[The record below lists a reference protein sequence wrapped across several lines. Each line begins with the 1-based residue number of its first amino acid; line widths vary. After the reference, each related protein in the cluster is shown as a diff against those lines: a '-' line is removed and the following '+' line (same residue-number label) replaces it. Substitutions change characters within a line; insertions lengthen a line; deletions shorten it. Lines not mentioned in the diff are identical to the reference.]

1 MRYFCT
7 PLKLKMKKIL
17 YICVLSICFT
27 TAFANAATLIVE
39 GKYQQKNLYIQNGFS
54 SNGVGFCAYEVKVN
68 GQVTTDEVN
77 SSAFE
82 IDFAPFKFK
91 AGDKITIEIGHKD
104 GCIPKVL
111 NPEAIKPRPT
121 FDLISIDINKDA
133 VLTWGTKNELGSLP
147 YVVEQFKWNKWVYV
161 GEVNGEGTP
170 LQHSYNFKVTPNS
183 GENKFRVKQVGYGG
197 IPRYSKEV
205 TYSSL
210 MDKPSFKLDTESK
223 SVGFSNETAFEV
235 YDYYGNVLKKG
246 FGSNVDISSLNRGK
260 YYLCY
265 DNVVTEIEKKR

>member
-1 MRYFCT
+1 
-7 PLKLKMKKIL
+7 MKKI
-17 YICVLSICFT
+17 ICFCLAIFST
-27 TAFANAATLIVE
+27 TALFSNSSVLIVE

-82 IDFAPFKFK
+82 IDFSPFKFK

-104 GCIPKVL
+104 GCTPKVL

-121 FDLISIDINKDA
+121 FDLLSIDINKDA
-133 VLTWGTKNELGSLP
+133 VLTWDTKNEMGSLP

-161 GEVNGEGTP
+161 GEVSGVGTP
-170 LQHSYNFKVTPNS
+170 QDHVYNFKVIPNS
-183 GENKFRVKQVGYGG
+183 GENKFRVKQVGFGG
-197 IPRYSKEV
+197 MPRYSKEV

-210 MDKPSFKLDTESK
+210 MEKPSFKVEPDSK
-223 SVGFSNETAFEV
+223 SVSFSNETTFEV

-246 FGSNVDISSLNRGK
+246 FGSSVDLSSLNKGK

-265 DNVVTEIEKKR
+265 DNVVSEIEKRK